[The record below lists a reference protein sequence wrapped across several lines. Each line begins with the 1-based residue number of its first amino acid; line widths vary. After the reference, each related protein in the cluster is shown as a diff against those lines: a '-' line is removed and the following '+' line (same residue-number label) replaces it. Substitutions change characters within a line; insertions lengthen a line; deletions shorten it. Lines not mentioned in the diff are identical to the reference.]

1 MLIASRFLIT
11 KQRQYNMKV
20 RKMSFDMMTFEVE
33 TFYNFDTIKS
43 FGISKLYSKKMRDWQ
58 KKFKDV
64 SLDYNMFT
72 IWTNVFMS

>member
-64 SLDYNMFT
+64 SLDYK
-72 IWTNVFMS
+72 